1 MNFFAENVYFD
12 YDLLIFLFKQNLRK
26 GKVFFSEIRRCNRFV
41 GFLFFLLEWDK
52 PLIEKNH

>member
-26 GKVFFSEIRRCNRFV
+26 GKVFFLNLEGV
-41 GFLFFLLEWDK
+41 TDLWGFFFYF
-52 PLIEKNH
+52 NGTSH